1 MRIFLIMAFTLLMSG
16 CANAQSSSTPVK
28 LDVIGETLPAIRH
41 INDMKMSGDTLFL
54 YTTMAMMSGLS
65 VFRNYEQLCI
75 ERLGETSGS
84 HRFGV
89 FGNDSNIHVD

>member
-1 MRIFLIMAFTLLMSG
+1 MFQIMAFTLFMSG
-16 CANAQSSSTPVK
+16 CANAQSSSTTVK

-54 YTTMAMMSGLS
+54 YTTPAMMSGLS

-84 HRFGV
+84 IGLV
-89 FGNDSNIHVD
+89 SSEMIQISM

>member
-1 MRIFLIMAFTLLMSG
+1 MKIFLIMAFTLLMSG
-16 CANAQSSSTPVK
+16 CANAQSSSTTVK

-75 ERLGETSGS
+75 ERLGEAPGS
-84 HRFGV
+84 IGLV
-89 FGNDSNIHVD
+89 SSEMIQISM